1 MICIDAGHADKE
13 YGAVFDNIEED
24 IINWEI
30 GRRVYEKLV
39 FAGQRAVLTR
49 KHLWD
54 KPSLVMRAKIANT
67 SKANVFVSIHCNA
80 YWDDQVYGIETIHFK
95 DSQNG
100 KRLAGMIQKAVI
112 LETGGH
118 DRGIFERSDLT
129 VLKKTAMT
137 AVIVECGFLSNH
149 HENTALM
156 MASYQNDIAVGIT
169 KGILDFIGD

>member
-24 IINWEI
+24 IVNWEI

-39 FAGQRAVLTR
+39 GIGHKAILTR

-54 KPSLVMRAKIANT
+54 NPSLAMRAKTANT
-67 SKANVFVSIHCNA
+67 AKADVFVSVHCNA
-80 YWDDQVYGIETIHFK
+80 YWDEKVFGIETHHFK
-95 DSQNG
+95 GSQRG
-100 KRLAGMIQKAVI
+100 KHLADLIQKSVI
-112 LETGGH
+112 HETGGY
-118 DRGIFERSDLT
+118 DRGLFERDDLL
-129 VLKKTAMT
+129 VLKKTVMP
-137 AVIVECGFLSNH
+137 AVLIECGFLSNH

-169 KGILDFIGD
+169 KGILDFIGV